1 VTLLHLARRPIQP
14 SAVSKYA
21 ALEPSATK
29 GSTLNILR
37 KHHLN
42 LPTERCL
49 QLQRRPSSHLDEA
62 SIIRLNQLSR
72 WPYPFQDTSPDPRR
86 SLVLLH
92 QQGVIPERLKRADR
106 PDRCS
111 TRTFINTKASR
122 KSCSCF
128 TNWRRIAFTVVVWGS
143 LGIPYSYPPRSRNQD
158 RRPLYVDH
166 PRDQLK

>member
-49 QLQRRPSSHLDEA
+49 QPQRRPSSHLDEA

-122 KSCSCF
+122 KVLLVLYELEKNRFHCCCLGLVGNSILLPS
-128 TNWRRIAFTVVVWGS
+128 TIA
-143 LGIPYSYPPRSRNQD
+143 
-158 RRPLYVDH
+158 
-166 PRDQLK
+166 